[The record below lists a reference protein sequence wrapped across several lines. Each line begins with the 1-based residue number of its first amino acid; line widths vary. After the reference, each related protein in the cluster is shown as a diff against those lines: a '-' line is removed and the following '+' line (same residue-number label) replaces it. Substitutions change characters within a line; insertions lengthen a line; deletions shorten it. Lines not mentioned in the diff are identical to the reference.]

1 MMDEK
6 KKTQT
11 IQKISERLQLF
22 PNLEETLD
30 KLGDDAIEA
39 FAEDAMDQALED
51 GFTEANVVRGASF
64 LAAHFCTVASN
75 TNSNISKQQA
85 SVLTIEYFDRGGSD
99 DYLAEYKRLKNSLG
113 KNTITFL

>member
-1 MMDEK
+1 MNEE

-11 IQKISERLQLF
+11 IQTISKRLRLF
-22 PNLEETLD
+22 PNLAETLD

-39 FAEDAMDQALED
+39 FVGDAIDQATED
-51 GFTEANVVRGASF
+51 GFTNANIVRAASF

-99 DYLAEYKRLKNSLG
+99 DYLAEYKRLKKSLN
-113 KNTITFL
+113 KNTIAFL

>member
-1 MMDEK
+1 MDEE

-11 IQKISERLQLF
+11 IQTISERLKLF
-22 PNLEETLD
+22 PNLAETLD
-30 KLGDDAIEA
+30 KLDNDAIEA
-39 FAEDAMDQALED
+39 FVGDAIDQATED
-51 GFTEANVVRGASF
+51 GFTNTNIVRAASF